1 MIEAIWVSKK
11 DDLGRLQKMKVMQ
24 EYLIKKVITSVNKE
38 LVYSSLTFNRCYYL
52 LSYTFLKN
60 NLFELWY
67 TALCEKYI

>member
-1 MIEAIWVSKK
+1 
-11 DDLGRLQKMKVMQ
+11 MKVMQ

-52 LSYTFLKN
+52 LSYNFLKN

-67 TALCEKYI
+67 TALCEKYIWNINDIIFKTQLHEA